1 MTSILILTLIFT
13 SLDQALKII
22 IDNHLML
29 GESVKIIP
37 NFFNITIA
45 HNTGAAWSILNNK
58 SIFLILIGIIAL
70 IIVYFCFIKN
80 KNLKKLDI
88 ILISM
93 LISGILGNLIDR
105 IRLGYVID
113 YLDFNLFGY
122 DYPIFNL
129 ADILIVLSIIIL
141 VIKSIKEE
149 KHVQSK

>member
-29 GESVKIIP
+29 GESVRIIP

>member
-1 MTSILILTLIFT
+1 MISVLILTLVFT
-13 SLDQALKII
+13 TLDQTLKII
-22 IDNHLML
+22 IDSHLLL

-37 NFFNITIA
+37 NFFNITLA
-45 HNTGAAWSILNNK
+45 HNSGAAWSILNNK
-58 SIFLILIGIIAL
+58 SIFLILIGIVAL
-70 IIVYFCFIKN
+70 IIVYFCFIRN
-80 KNLKKLDI
+80 KNLKKIDI

-93 LISGILGNLIDR
+93 LTSGILGNLIDR

-129 ADILIVLSIIIL
+129 ADILIVVSIIIL
-141 VIKSIKEE
+141 VIRSIKEE